1 MPNIYLRLPTSR
13 CQFFRNRDPKHTL
26 AKDEPLVSSPYMPHH
41 FVLRKHITNI
51 PAVTQKVNSQCFS
64 HQQWRNM
71 MQGKHPNG
79 GEVVTK
85 RDPHEYLSF
94 GEVQRF
100 SGRQDYAKSDNE
112 DYLCIKLPSEVEVI
126 DVVRQVTPVW
136 NLSTRGIRQLLLMLN
151 DDFKRSVVEWALAT
165 FDYCT
170 SDKRII
176 FRRQTAMLERF
187 LMRYGIDQNESE
199 KDALRRIISRWL
211 TSNHSNFKAYSC
223 ADMQYIDDSEKRY
236 CVDDILFDD

>member
-26 AKDEPLVSSPYMPHH
+26 AKDEPLVFSPYMPHH

-211 TSNHSNFKAYSC
+211 TSNHSNCKAYSC

>member
-26 AKDEPLVSSPYMPHH
+26 AKDEPLVFSPYMPHY

-100 SGRQDYAKSDNE
+100 SGRQDDAKSDNE

-136 NLSTRGIRQLLLMLN
+136 NLSTRGIRQLLIMLN

>member
-26 AKDEPLVSSPYMPHH
+26 AKDEPLVFSPYMPHH

-100 SGRQDYAKSDNE
+100 SGRQDDAKSDNE

-136 NLSTRGIRQLLLMLN
+136 NLSMRGIRQLLIMLN

>member
-26 AKDEPLVSSPYMPHH
+26 AKDEPLVFSPYMPHH

-85 RDPHEYLSF
+85 REPHEYLGF

>member
-13 CQFFRNRDPKHTL
+13 CQFFRNRDPKRVL
-26 AKDEPLVSSPYMPHH
+26 AKDEPLVFSPYMPHH

-100 SGRQDYAKSDNE
+100 SGRQDDAKSDNE

-136 NLSTRGIRQLLLMLN
+136 NLSTRGIRQLLIMLN

>member
-26 AKDEPLVSSPYMPHH
+26 AKDEPLVFSPYMPHH

-136 NLSTRGIRQLLLMLN
+136 NLSTRGIRQLLIMLN

>member
-26 AKDEPLVSSPYMPHH
+26 AKDEPLVFSPYMPHH

-100 SGRQDYAKSDNE
+100 SGRQDDVKSDNE

-136 NLSTRGIRQLLLMLN
+136 NLSTRGIRQLLIMLN

-187 LMRYGIDQNESE
+187 LMRYGIDQNENE

>member
-26 AKDEPLVSSPYMPHH
+26 AKDEPLVFSPYMPHH

-100 SGRQDYAKSDNE
+100 SGRQDDAKSDNE
-112 DYLCIKLPSEVEVI
+112 DYLCIKLPSEVEMI

-136 NLSTRGIRQLLLMLN
+136 NLSTRGIRQLLIMLN

>member
-1 MPNIYLRLPTSR
+1 MPNIYLRLPTNR

-26 AKDEPLVSSPYMPHH
+26 AKDEPLVFSPYMPHH

-100 SGRQDYAKSDNE
+100 SGRQDDAKSDNE

-136 NLSTRGIRQLLLMLN
+136 NLSTRGIRQLLIMLN

-170 SDKRII
+170 SDMRII

>member
-1 MPNIYLRLPTSR
+1 MPNIYLRLPSSR
-13 CQFFRNRDPKHTL
+13 CQFFRNRDPKHVL
-26 AKDEPLVSSPYMPHH
+26 AKDEPLVFSPYMPHH

-51 PAVTQKVNSQCFS
+51 PAVTQKVNPQCFS
-64 HQQWRNM
+64 HHQWRNM

-94 GEVQRF
+94 GEVQRL
-100 SGRQDYAKSDNE
+100 SGRRDYAKSDNE

-126 DVVRQVTPVW
+126 DVVRQVTPAW
-136 NLSTRGIRQLLLMLN
+136 NLSTRGIRQLLIMLN

-170 SDKRII
+170 SNKRII
-176 FRRQTAMLERF
+176 CRRQTAMLERF
-187 LMRYGIDQNESE
+187 LMRYGIDQNENE
-199 KDALRRIISRWL
+199 KDTLRRIINRWL
-211 TSNHSNFKAYSC
+211 TSDHSNFKAYSC
-223 ADMQYIDDSEKRY
+223 ADMQYIDDSEKVY
-236 CVDDILFDD
+236 FVDDVLFDD

>member
-13 CQFFRNRDPKHTL
+13 CQFFRNRDSKHVL
-26 AKDEPLVSSPYMPHH
+26 AKDEPLVFSPYMPHH

-100 SGRQDYAKSDNE
+100 SGKQDYAKSDNE

>member
-26 AKDEPLVSSPYMPHH
+26 AKDEPLVFSPYMPHH

-51 PAVTQKVNSQCFS
+51 PAVTQKVNLQCFS

-94 GEVQRF
+94 SEVQRF

-136 NLSTRGIRQLLLMLN
+136 NLSTRGIRQLLIMLN

>member
-26 AKDEPLVSSPYMPHH
+26 AKDEPLVFSPYMPHH

-85 RDPHEYLSF
+85 RDPYEYLSF

-100 SGRQDYAKSDNE
+100 SGRQDDAKSDNE

-136 NLSTRGIRQLLLMLN
+136 NLSTRGIRQLLIMLN

>member
-26 AKDEPLVSSPYMPHH
+26 AKDEPLVFSPYMPHH

-51 PAVTQKVNSQCFS
+51 PAVTQKVNLQCFS

-211 TSNHSNFKAYSC
+211 TSNHCNFKAYSC

>member
-1 MPNIYLRLPTSR
+1 
-13 CQFFRNRDPKHTL
+13 
-26 AKDEPLVSSPYMPHH
+26 MPHH

>member
-26 AKDEPLVSSPYMPHH
+26 AKDEPLVFSPYMPHH

-100 SGRQDYAKSDNE
+100 SGKQDYAKSDNE

-176 FRRQTAMLERF
+176 SRRQTAMLERF

>member
-26 AKDEPLVSSPYMPHH
+26 AKDEPLVFSPYMPHH

-136 NLSTRGIRQLLLMLN
+136 NLSTRGIRQLLRMLN

>member
-1 MPNIYLRLPTSR
+1 
-13 CQFFRNRDPKHTL
+13 
-26 AKDEPLVSSPYMPHH
+26 
-41 FVLRKHITNI
+41 
-51 PAVTQKVNSQCFS
+51 
-64 HQQWRNM
+64 

-85 RDPHEYLSF
+85 RDPHEYQSF

-187 LMRYGIDQNESE
+187 QMRYGIDHNESE

-236 CVDDILFDD
+236 CVDDILFDDQNNVNKS

>member
-26 AKDEPLVSSPYMPHH
+26 AKDELLVFSPYMPHH

>member
-26 AKDEPLVSSPYMPHH
+26 AKDEPLVFSPYMPHH

-100 SGRQDYAKSDNE
+100 SGRQDDAKSDNE

-126 DVVRQVTPVW
+126 DVVRPVTPVW
-136 NLSTRGIRQLLLMLN
+136 NLSTRGIRQLLIMLN

>member
-26 AKDEPLVSSPYMPHH
+26 AKDEPLVFSPYMPHH

-51 PAVTQKVNSQCFS
+51 PAVTQKVNLQCFS

-94 GEVQRF
+94 SEVQRF

-136 NLSTRGIRQLLLMLN
+136 NLSTRGIRQLLIMLN

-211 TSNHSNFKAYSC
+211 TSNHSKFKAYSC

>member
-26 AKDEPLVSSPYMPHH
+26 AKDEPLVFSSYMPHH

-100 SGRQDYAKSDNE
+100 SGRQDDAKSDNE

-136 NLSTRGIRQLLLMLN
+136 NLSTRGIRQLLIMLN

>member
-26 AKDEPLVSSPYMPHH
+26 AKDEPLVFSPYMPHH

-187 LMRYGIDQNESE
+187 F
-199 KDALRRIISRWL
+199 DALRHRPERERKRRPAS
-211 TSNHSNFKAYSC
+211 HHQPMANFES
-223 ADMQYIDDSEKRY
+223 
-236 CVDDILFDD
+236 

>member
-26 AKDEPLVSSPYMPHH
+26 AKDEPLVFSPYMPHH

-100 SGRQDYAKSDNE
+100 SGRQDNAKSDNE

>member
-26 AKDEPLVSSPYMPHH
+26 AKDEPLVFSPYMPHH

-176 FRRQTAMLERF
+176 FRRQSAMLERF

>member
-26 AKDEPLVSSPYMPHH
+26 AKDEPLVFSPYMPHH

-100 SGRQDYAKSDNE
+100 SGKQDYAKSDNK

>member
-26 AKDEPLVSSPYMPHH
+26 AKDEPFVFSPYMPHH

>member
-26 AKDEPLVSSPYMPHH
+26 AKDEPLVFSPYMPHH

-100 SGRQDYAKSDNE
+100 SGRQDDAKSDNE

-136 NLSTRGIRQLLLMLN
+136 NLSTRGIRQLLIMLN

>member
-1 MPNIYLRLPTSR
+1 MPNIYLRLSTSR

-26 AKDEPLVSSPYMPHH
+26 AKDEPLVFSPYMPHH

-100 SGRQDYAKSDNE
+100 SGRQDYAKSYNE

>member
-26 AKDEPLVSSPYMPHH
+26 AKDEPLVFSPYMPHH

-176 FRRQTAMLERF
+176 FRRQTAMLERV

>member
-26 AKDEPLVSSPYMPHH
+26 AKDEPLVFIPYMPHH

-100 SGRQDYAKSDNE
+100 SGRQDDAKSDNE

-136 NLSTRGIRQLLLMLN
+136 NLSTRGIRQLLIMLN